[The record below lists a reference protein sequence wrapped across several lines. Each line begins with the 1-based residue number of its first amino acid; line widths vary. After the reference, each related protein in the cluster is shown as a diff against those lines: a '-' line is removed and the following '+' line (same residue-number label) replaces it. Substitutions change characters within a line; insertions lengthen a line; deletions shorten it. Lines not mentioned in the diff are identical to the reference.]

1 MKPKQLAERIGNIDD
16 RLVQQAQKAPD
27 FGRRSRIRLFRHVM
41 AAVLALVLM
50 GTGFTVGAL
59 AFSRETIVEVPVPV
73 EQETIELPEIGLTL
87 YLPDSWRERYE
98 IVEDVFEP
106 YGSKMW
112 TVCVKKIYDAQDTD
126 EFGNPY
132 IGMLFTV
139 FQSEDRP
146 MSPAEFEESGI
157 AGIGRYL
164 FSTETSTY
172 ACMYATDVQFDPEKV
187 DLYGEEYADMAS
199 EMKDIRISVQ
209 HLFGD
214 DAAP

>member
-16 RLVQQAQKAPD
+16 RLIQQAQNTPD
-27 FGRRSRIRLFRHVM
+27 FGRKYRAWIFRHVM

-50 GTGFTVGAL
+50 GTSFTAGAL
-59 AFSRETIVEVPVPV
+59 AFGKKGVTEIVEVPV

-87 YLPDSWRERYE
+87 YLPDSWKGRYE
-98 IVEDVFEP
+98 VIEDIFEP

-112 TVCVKKIYDAQDTD
+112 TVCVKKIYDAGDTD

-139 FQSEDRP
+139 FQYEDCP

-164 FSTETSTY
+164 FSTETATY

-187 DLYGEEYADMAS
+187 DRYGEEYADMAS

-209 HLFGD
+209 HLFGG
-214 DAAP
+214 AP

>member
-1 MKPKQLAERIGNIDD
+1 MKPKQLAERIGNMDD
-16 RLVQQAQKAPD
+16 RLVQQARRTPD
-27 FGRRSRIRLFRHVM
+27 FGRRRRLRALRYGM

-50 GTGFTVGAL
+50 GTSFTAGAL
-59 AFSRETIVEVPVPV
+59 AFGKKGVVDIVEVPV
-73 EQETIELPEIGLTL
+73 EHETIELPEIGLTL
-87 YLPDSWRERYE
+87 YLPDSWKGRYE
-98 IVEDVFEP
+98 VVEDVFEP

-112 TVCVKKIYDAQDTD
+112 TVCVKKIYDAGDTD
-126 EFGNPY
+126 EFGSPY

-172 ACMYATDVQFDPEKV
+172 ACLYATDVQFDLEKV
-187 DLYGEEYADMAS
+187 DLYGEEYADMAA

-214 DAAP
+214 NP